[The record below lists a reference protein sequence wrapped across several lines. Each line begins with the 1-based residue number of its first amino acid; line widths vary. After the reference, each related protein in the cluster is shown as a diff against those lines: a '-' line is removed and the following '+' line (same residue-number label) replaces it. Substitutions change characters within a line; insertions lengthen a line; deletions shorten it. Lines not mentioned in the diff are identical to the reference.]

1 MEWHIHTHTQTVSD
15 YKKIVK
21 YLNVQMSVIII
32 CTEYKQGNSVKNA
45 ISFTLAP
52 PNIKK
57 NIYISINLIKY
68 IQNLNEETIKV
79 WLIKK

>member
-1 MEWHIHTHTQTVSD
+1 MCKCQSLLYVPNIS
-15 YKKIVK
+15 K
-21 YLNVQMSVIII
+21 
-32 CTEYKQGNSVKNA
+32 GNSVKNT

-79 WLIKK
+79 